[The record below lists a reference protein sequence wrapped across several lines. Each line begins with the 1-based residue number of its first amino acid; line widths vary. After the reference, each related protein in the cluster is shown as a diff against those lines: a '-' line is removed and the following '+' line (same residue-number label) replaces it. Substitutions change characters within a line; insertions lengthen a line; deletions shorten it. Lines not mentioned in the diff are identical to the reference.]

1 VEEIDH
7 KVLIALGSVKH
18 LRLCVKIGG

>member
-1 VEEIDH
+1 LEEIDH